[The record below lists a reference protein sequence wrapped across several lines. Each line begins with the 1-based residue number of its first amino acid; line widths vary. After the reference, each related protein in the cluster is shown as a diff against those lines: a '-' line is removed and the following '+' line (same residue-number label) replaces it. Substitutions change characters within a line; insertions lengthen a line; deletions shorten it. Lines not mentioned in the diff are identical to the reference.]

1 LAIGAGVLAAGGAVF
16 GYLAEA
22 DAVEYRDALQRKT
35 SASELRDLADGA
47 KTYALVT
54 DFFIGAALLTATV
67 GTVVLL
73 SSDIESREQATT
85 QLRVGLGH
93 IQLAKR
99 F

>member
-1 LAIGAGVLAAGGAVF
+1 VF

-35 SASELRDLADGA
+35 SASELQDLADGA

-54 DFFIGAALLTATV
+54 DFLIGAALLTATV

-73 SSDIESREQATT
+73 STDIETRDQA
-85 QLRVGLGH
+85 QLRVGLGR
-93 IQLAKR
+93 IELTKK